1 MNQFQVQ
8 VYEQLDKL
16 DGYLSSK
23 NHSERLLLGVLV
35 GIVLAGIVYFLLF
48 DLSTNMK
55 LNKNDMYN
63 EIFAKATQE
72 QDYIDTMEN
81 GGFHALEQKIR
92 ASQEEITQANSEL
105 ELLKKLREE
114 IFVYSKDWFLTFDD
128 ASKAAT
134 AMGLTVNGTDI
145 AMSGENETL
154 GGMRYSSFNLFGHG
168 TFSSILRYIDWLET
182 YGKFISIDSLIIE
195 SKDNR
200 LNFSIAI
207 RNFRGG
213 A

>member
-16 DGYLSSK
+16 DDYLSSK
-23 NHSERLLLGVLV
+23 NQSERLLLGALV
-35 GIVLAGIVYFLLF
+35 GIVLAGIIYFLLF
-48 DLSTNMK
+48 DLSAAMN
-55 LNKNDMYN
+55 LNKNNAYN
-63 EIFAKATQE
+63 EILTKVTQE
-72 QDYIDTMEN
+72 QDYIDSMEN
-81 GGFHALEQKIR
+81 GGFYALEQKIR
-92 ASQEEITQANSEL
+92 TSQEEIAQANSEL
-105 ELLKKLREE
+105 DLLNKLREE

-128 ASKAAT
+128 ASKAAI
-134 AMGLTVNGTDI
+134 AMGLIVNGTDI

-154 GGMRYSSFNLFGHG
+154 GGMRYSSFNLFGYG
-168 TFSSILRYIDWLET
+168 RFSSILKYMDWLET
-182 YGKFISIDSLIIE
+182 YGKFISIDSVIIE

>member
-16 DGYLSSK
+16 DEYLSSK
-23 NHSERLLLGVLV
+23 NQSERLLLGTLV
-35 GIVLAGIVYFLLF
+35 GIALAGIVYFILF
-48 DLSTNMK
+48 DLSTNIK
-55 LNKNDMYN
+55 LNKNDIYN
-63 EIFAKATQE
+63 EILTKVTEE
-72 QDYIDTMEN
+72 QGYIDSMEN
-81 GGFHALEQKIR
+81 GGFYALEQRIR
-92 ASQEEITQANSEL
+92 TSQEEIAQANSEL

-134 AMGLTVNGTDI
+134 AMGLIVNGTDI

-168 TFSSILRYIDWLET
+168 RFSSILKYMDWLET
-182 YGKFISIDSLIIE
+182 YGKFISIDSVIIE